1 MRIGIGLSAWLR
13 ILDFRGRSTRT
24 DVFCFVVVTMLLGII
39 VQIVLSIAGVPNL
52 DDVLRESVPDLVQR
66 AQLVSASSFVPFAPV
81 FALVARRLHDI
92 GLPSWPGPLLVLAAV
107 LLSGWNDLHFRTG
120 EVIGPLSGGA
130 QLLRAVC
137 VIAMYAAL
145 ILPPQ
150 RQTNRYGPDPRSS
163 REPAPAA
170 GPA

>member
-1 MRIGIGLSAWLR
+1 MRIGIGLSAWLH

-24 DVFCFVVVTMLLGII
+24 DVFCFVVVTM
-39 VQIVLSIAGVPNL
+39 
-52 DDVLRESVPDLVQR
+52 
-66 AQLVSASSFVPFAPV
+66 
-81 FALVARRLHDI
+81 
-92 GLPSWPGPLLVLAAV
+92 